1 MSVNKVILLGNIGA
15 DPEIRYTNNG
25 DAVVTLSIATSEVY
39 KDKQSGE
46 RKQITEWH
54 KVIFYRDLAEIVG
67 KYLKKGDQIYIEG
80 KIKTRKWTD
89 QQGVERYTTEIFATE
104 MRMLGKRSQDGS
116 QSSMGQSSQDYS
128 RESISY
134 DKSYDSKSNNNSNF
148 TEDDIPF

>member
-89 QQGVERYTTEIFATE
+89 QQSVERYTTEIFATE
-104 MRMLGKRSQDGS
+104 MRMLGKRAQEGGQGS
-116 QSSMGQSSQDYS
+116 IGQSNQDYS

-134 DKSYDSKSNNNSNF
+134 DKSYDSKPNNNSNF
-148 TEDDIPF
+148 IEDDIPF